1 MCLLSETT
9 SLAWEMMTMCYQRL
23 PVGTGHVRTAG
34 DSWGLG
40 SQGFPA
46 PVGQE
51 GDLTNICLS
60 HEEVKH
66 DT

>member
-1 MCLLSETT
+1 
-9 SLAWEMMTMCYQRL
+9 MTHCQRL

-34 DSWGLG
+34 DGWGLG
-40 SQGFPA
+40 SWGSPA

-51 GDLTNICLS
+51 GDLTNIWLS
-60 HEEVKH
+60 HEEVKR